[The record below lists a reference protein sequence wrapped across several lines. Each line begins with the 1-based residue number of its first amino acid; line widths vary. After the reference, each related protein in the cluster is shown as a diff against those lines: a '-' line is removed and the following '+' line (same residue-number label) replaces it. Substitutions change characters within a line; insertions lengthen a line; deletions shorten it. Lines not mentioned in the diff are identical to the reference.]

1 MSELKEAKK
10 GIYQVNNRT
19 TGDRRLAVA
28 TSADGACVSLGWLIG
43 DCYVNFYRTLTG
55 IYQHHRRFDLVAV
68 PCETCPYQ
76 YAECR
81 KPEGTECPVTL
92 DVPDLNQWIKKISL
106 AHLCDFVGEDID
118 KSHHQL
124 HQKLIP
130 FEEAIKELTPKP

>member
-1 MSELKEAKK
+1 MSELKEPLM
-10 GIYQVNNRT
+10 GIYEVTNRT
-19 TGDRRLAVA
+19 TGQKHLAA
-28 TSADGACVSLGWLIG
+28 AIKAEDACQSLGWETE
-43 DCYVNFYRTLTG
+43 DCFWHLYRTVTG
-55 IYQHHRRFDLVAV
+55 KYQEKPRFDLVAV

-81 KPEGTECPVTL
+81 KPEGTECPVTS
-92 DVPDLNQWIKKISL
+92 DVPDLNQWLQKISL

-130 FEEAIKELTPKP
+130 FNAAIKELSPKP